1 MIFQHQNLNVSLI
14 RNVLTTLHAYKKSV
28 KIHVMP
34 IHVAKM
40 PNVRQR
46 IIEPYVSVFQDLLEI
61 LIHFVKNVR
70 LIFTS
75 LSKN

>member
-1 MIFQHQNLNVSLI
+1 MIFQHQNLNVLLI

-28 KIHVMP
+28 KTHVMP

-46 IIEPYVSVFQDLLEI
+46 IIELYVSVFQDLLEI

-70 LIFTS
+70 LIFY
-75 LSKN
+75 